1 MRVRT
6 VWKSRSCVAIAVG
19 PDVLKAH
26 MARVVEALSVR
37 ALGINLRITNE
48 GLAGMSLGWMLR

>member
-1 MRVRT
+1 M
-6 VWKSRSCVAIAVG
+6 AIAVG